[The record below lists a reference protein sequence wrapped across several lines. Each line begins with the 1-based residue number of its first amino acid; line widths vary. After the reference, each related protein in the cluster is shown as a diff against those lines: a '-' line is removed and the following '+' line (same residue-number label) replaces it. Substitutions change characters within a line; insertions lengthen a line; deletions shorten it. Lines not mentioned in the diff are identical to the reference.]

1 MYPTP
6 RHIQPGIGCLRTQ
19 RAAVSG
25 PSRLPA
31 YPPHSGAKPP
41 GYTPRLL
48 KRTSISFLSRV
59 HPASRPARAFTP
71 GVSSPSRAA
80 CVPTTFRRGINPR
93 LRMWWSQ
100 STIIIRRDHV
110 LNHKFTIADNHMI
123 NKQSNNFL
131 LE

>member
-1 MYPTP
+1 MVVG
-6 RHIQPGIGCLRTQ
+6 RLSGVCGQRQPQ
-19 RAAVSG
+19 
-25 PSRLPA
+25 
-31 YPPHSGAKPP
+31 
-41 GYTPRLL
+41 L
-48 KRTSISFLSRV
+48 K
-59 HPASRPARAFTP
+59 
-71 GVSSPSRAA
+71 
-80 CVPTTFRRGINPR
+80 PR